1 MRART
6 VGSQGDGA
14 VQFVARG
21 RQEAKKLVCVL
32 KSKLGTDAMIV
43 TPFGAEDDDTSL
55 DVVNFDGRLAI
66 GGGKSETKD
75 VLRAVIPTAG
85 YGTRLYPAS
94 RSIRPK
100 SLMPIVDRDGF
111 TKPILLHLV
120 ERAVQGG
127 VDEVTIVSTPG
138 APIQAVRHM
147 FSSVEMDLDEKLK
160 PHMRDYATKITSL
173 GGYVRFALQAGAHGF
188 GHAVACGVGE
198 TWDGEAG
205 IVVLLGDVVFS
216 NCDAVDSVVRAYKKC
231 GGKSIVGT
239 TRMAVDKAGSY
250 GVVRIAKDD
259 AKGIGGEE
267 YGSEVIEMV
276 EKPTEE
282 QAAKLASDGFC
293 DVVLGPYV
301 LSATAVKALKRCVS
315 DDIRE
320 GGEIQL
326 TTALVAALRAEGIR
340 AIRISGDVLDTGNSV
355 DYARSI
361 SKLAC

>member
-1 MRART
+1 MRARS

-21 RQEAKKLVCVL
+21 RQQAKKLVCVL
-32 KSKLGTDAMIV
+32 NKKLGTEAMIV

-55 DVVNFDGRLAI
+55 DVVNFDGRLAL
-66 GGGKSETKD
+66 GGEKRETKN

-147 FSSVEMDLDEKLK
+147 FSSVEMELDEKLK
-160 PHMRDYATKITSL
+160 PHMRDYAKKITSL
-173 GGYVRFALQAGAHGF
+173 GNHIRFALQAEAHGF

-198 TWDGEAG
+198 AWDGEAG

-216 NCDAVDSVVRAYKKC
+216 NCDAVGNVVRAYKKC
-231 GGKSIVGT
+231 GGKSVVGT

-259 AKGIGGEE
+259 PKGEC
-267 YGSEVIEMV
+267 GSEVIEMV

-282 QAAKLASDGFC
+282 QAAELASNGFC

-301 LSATAVKALKRCVS
+301 LSTMAVKALRRCVS
-315 DDIRE
+315 NDIRE

-326 TTALVAALRAEGIR
+326 TTALVLALHAEGIR

-355 DYARSI
+355 DYAHSI